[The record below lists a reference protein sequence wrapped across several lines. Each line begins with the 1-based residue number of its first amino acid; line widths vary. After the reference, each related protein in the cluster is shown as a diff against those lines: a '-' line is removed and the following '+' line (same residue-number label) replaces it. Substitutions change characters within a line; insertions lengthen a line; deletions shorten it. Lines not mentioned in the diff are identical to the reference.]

1 MSSPERI
8 EMLAIAVQHLV
19 DAMRIMDANQ
29 AARDVQMQEMDARY
43 DARIREINAQIREG
57 RARVSEIIGVLT
69 EMQSD
74 IARLDAAS

>member
-8 EMLAIAVQHLV
+8 EMLATAVQHLV

-29 AARDVQMQEMDARY
+29 TAR
-43 DARIREINAQIREG
+43 DARIREMDAQIRENQ
-57 RARVSEIIGVLT
+57 ARIGEIIGVLT